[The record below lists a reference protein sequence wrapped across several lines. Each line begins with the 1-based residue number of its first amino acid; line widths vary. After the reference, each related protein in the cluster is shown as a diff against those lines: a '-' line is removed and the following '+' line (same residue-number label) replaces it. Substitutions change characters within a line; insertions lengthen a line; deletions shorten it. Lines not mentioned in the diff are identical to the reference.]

1 MKTLL
6 LAACLAA
13 PWLVLQDA
21 PAPAGPEAGHEVGTA
36 APSIR
41 LNDQDGVAQAVG
53 GAAED
58 WTVLAFYP
66 KAMTGG

>member
-6 LAACLAA
+6 VAACLAA

-21 PAPAGPEAGHEVGTA
+21 PAPAGPEVGTA

-53 GAAED
+53 GAAGD

>member
-13 PWLVLQDA
+13 PWLLPQGSSK
-21 PAPAGPEAGHEVGTA
+21 PAGPEVGSP

-53 GAAED
+53 GAVED